1 MMIYQ
6 LNVLTHAIH
15 IHIFPDFISFSH
27 TLSYS
32 RTLSYPC
39 TFLMF
44 QAAVAFEGDNDRVK
58 LMVLFSGEEDEGL
71 VQAASGA
78 LAILSARKSI
88 CQKIIS
94 VSTTYT
100 GEGEGGAQLYCVH
113 CIENSQKIFQL
124 LVLKL
129 LLSLKLSPMN
139 TYFTKFEKC

>member
-100 GEGEGGAQLYCVH
+100 GEGGGRGSIVLCTLYR
-113 CIENSQKIFQL
+113 
-124 LVLKL
+124 
-129 LLSLKLSPMN
+129 KLSKN
-139 TYFTKFEKC
+139 ISTFGFEISSISKAESHEYIFHQI